1 MSEIGV
7 AVRMPGR
14 EQAEGLKKRTI
25 KTLPERRQAISACKS
40 ESIPAKSRPA
50 EAGSELRGAV

>member
-14 EQAEGLKKRTI
+14 EQAEGLTI